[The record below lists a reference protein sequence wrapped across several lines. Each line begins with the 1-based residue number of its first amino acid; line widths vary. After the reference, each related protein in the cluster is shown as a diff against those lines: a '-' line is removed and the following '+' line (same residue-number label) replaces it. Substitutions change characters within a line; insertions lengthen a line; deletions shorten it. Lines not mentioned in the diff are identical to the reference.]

1 MLSRFIA
8 IFLVLA
14 AARAAEE
21 EPAVPVARAMP
32 ARATIWMAH
41 DDSAVNRFTENP
53 NVSRRMVNDLIKA
66 ATGQTDVAK
75 AWKKLVSPQDRI
87 GIKVNAGAGARFS
100 TRVGVVR
107 AILDGLEEA
116 GVKSS
121 SVVVWDRESSELKDA
136 GFEQARLGCQVRGID
151 PPRGWDRN
159 AQFSAPV
166 LGRLIWGDALFVEK
180 NRKGLGKT
188 TTDADQLSSTSHYA
202 AILGQFTKIINVATL
217 SDNPGCGVGGAFYN
231 LGVKNVDNWRRFVA
245 QDMPALESIPEIYA
259 DQRIA
264 PKVIVHFLD
273 GLLGQFA
280 GGPEGNPNYTAF
292 DGSLYVSADP
302 VAIDALAARK
312 IDEWRKLAKL
322 PPIARRMT
330 WLQTAEQLG
339 LGESAESRLNLIT
352 VQ

>member
-1 MLSRFIA
+1 VLLRLSA
-8 IFLVLA
+8 IFFVLA
-14 AARAAEE
+14 AARGAEE
-21 EPAVPVARAMP
+21 EPAVPVARAQA
-32 ARATIWMAH
+32 ARATVWMTH
-41 DDSAVNRFTENP
+41 DDSAMDRFTENP
-53 NVSRRMVNDLIKA
+53 NVTRRMVNDLIKA
-66 ATGQTDVAK
+66 STGEKDVAR

-87 GIKVNAGAGARFS
+87 GIKVNAGAGPRFS

-116 GVKSS
+116 GIKSS

-136 GFEQARLGCQVRGID
+136 GFDPVRLGCQVRGID
-151 PPRGWDRN
+151 PPRGWNRN

-188 TTDADQLSSTSHYA
+188 TTDADQLSSTSHFA
-202 AILGQFTKIINVATL
+202 AVLGQVNKIINVATL
-217 SDNPGCGVGGAFYN
+217 SENPGCGVGGVFYN

-245 QDMPALESIPEIYA
+245 QDIPALESIPEIYA
-259 DQRIA
+259 NENIA

-292 DGSLYVSADP
+292 DGSLYVSGDP
-302 VAIDALAARK
+302 VALDALAARK
-312 IDEWRKLAKL
+312 IDDWRKLSKL
-322 PPIARRMT
+322 PPITRRIS
-330 WLQTAEQLG
+330 WLQNAEQLG

-352 VQ
+352 VP